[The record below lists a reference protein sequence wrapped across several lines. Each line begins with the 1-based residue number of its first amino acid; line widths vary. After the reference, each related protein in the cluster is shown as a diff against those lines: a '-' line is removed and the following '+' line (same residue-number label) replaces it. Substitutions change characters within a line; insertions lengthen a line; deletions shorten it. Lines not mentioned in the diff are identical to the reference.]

1 MKLLYTV
8 FLISLT
14 YLLLGNN
21 TKESIKIPDD
31 SLRFRIIANSN
42 NIYDQ
47 SIKYELKKSIED
59 EIFPLVNNVND
70 KKQVKQILEE
80 NMDRIHEV
88 VKNALNK
95 ENYKKTYTISLG
107 YNYFPQ
113 KELYGITYEEG
124 YYDSLVITL
133 GNGLG
138 ENWWCVLFP
147 PLCLIE
153 ATEGEEVEYKFFV
166 KEILDKYN

>member
-80 NMDRIHEV
+80 NRDILNELAMSLLEQESINAEEFDEIVEK
-88 VKNALNK
+88 VK
-95 ENYKKTYTISLG
+95 SRR
-107 YNYFPQ
+107 
-113 KELYGITYEEG
+113 
-124 YYDSLVITL
+124 V
-133 GNGLG
+133 
-138 ENWWCVLFP
+138 
-147 PLCLIE
+147 
-153 ATEGEEVEYKFFV
+153 
-166 KEILDKYN
+166 